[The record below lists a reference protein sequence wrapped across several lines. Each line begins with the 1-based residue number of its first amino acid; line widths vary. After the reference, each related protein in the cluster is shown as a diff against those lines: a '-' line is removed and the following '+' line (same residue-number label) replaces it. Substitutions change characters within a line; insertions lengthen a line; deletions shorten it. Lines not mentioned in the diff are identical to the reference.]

1 MSTIAFNESMQITMR
16 TYLSMNY
23 LTSAALLARK
33 AHALEAGRTFKDN
46 IPSVER
52 DEHFAF
58 VAGAITMSAAAV
70 EAFVNELFAECR
82 DQGAKNQLGI
92 APDKAV
98 LITRVWIDVPK
109 VERESVLEKYDL
121 ALRLLDLPALDRKGE
136 PYKAVDTLLALRNS
150 LMHYKLVTQDVGKP
164 PAEQTPGNFE
174 KKLQAYFA
182 DNPLTGPGNPYFP
195 DRVMG
200 HGAAE
205 WSVSTAVTFLDGYC
219 HLLSAT
225 PPYEHLRSTFATQ

>member
-1 MSTIAFNESMQITMR
+1 VSTIAFNESMQITMR

-23 LTSAALLARK
+23 LTSAALLAKK

-46 IPSVER
+46 IPSAER

-58 VAGAITMSAAAV
+58 VAGAITMGAAAV

-92 APDKAV
+92 AADKAA
-98 LITRVWIDVPK
+98 LIARVWNDVPR
-109 VERESVLEKYDL
+109 VERDSVLEKYDL
-121 ALRLLDLPALDRKGE
+121 ALRLLDLPALVRKAE
-136 PYKAVDTLLALRNS
+136 PYKAVETLFALRNS
-150 LMHYKLVTQDVGKP
+150 LMHYKLVTQEVGKQ
-164 PAEQTPGNFE
+164 PAEQKPGDFE
-174 KKLQAYFA
+174 RKLQAYFV
-182 DNPLTGPGNPYFP
+182 DNPLTGTGNPFFP

-205 WSVSTAVTFLDGYC
+205 WSVNTAVAFLDGYC
-219 HLLSAT
+219 QLLSAT
-225 PPYEHLRSTFATQ
+225 PPYEHIRSTFATQ